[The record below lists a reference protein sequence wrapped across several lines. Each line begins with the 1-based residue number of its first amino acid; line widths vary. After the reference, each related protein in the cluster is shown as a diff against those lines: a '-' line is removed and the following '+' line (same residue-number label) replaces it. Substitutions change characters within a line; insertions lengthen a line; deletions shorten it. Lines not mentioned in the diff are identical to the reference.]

1 MLYKMPKNILGN
13 MRKMYIITIKRI
25 DKSYGICYIECV
37 GVFAPFLQKEAGDPF
52 LCGLRLQR
60 DATKKPPVRR
70 RESKRNNP

>member
-52 LCGLRLQR
+52 L
-60 DATKKPPVRR
+60 
-70 RESKRNNP
+70 